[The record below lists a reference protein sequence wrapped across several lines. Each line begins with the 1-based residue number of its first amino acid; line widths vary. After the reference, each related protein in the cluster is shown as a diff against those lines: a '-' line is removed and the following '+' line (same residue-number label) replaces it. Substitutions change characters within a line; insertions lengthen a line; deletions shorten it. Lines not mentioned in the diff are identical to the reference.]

1 MADRKYDGDERR
13 NPDHL
18 REIIREEMKEANKQ
32 LLLAIGINP
41 DHPLDAQNDM
51 AFLRSMRERCEKL
64 GMGAV
69 VAVVTIIVGGV
80 LSVFVLGFKSWVG
93 K

>member
-1 MADRKYDGDERR
+1 MSDRKFDGPDRR
-13 NPDHL
+13 DPEIL
-18 REIIREEMKEANKQ
+18 RSIIREEMKEANKQ

-41 DHPLDAQNDM
+41 DHPLEAQNDM
-51 AFLRSMRERCEKL
+51 AFLRSMRERCEKV

-69 VAVVTIIVGGV
+69 IAVITITVGGI
-80 LSVFVLGFKSWVG
+80 LSVFVLGFKAWMG

>member
-1 MADRKYDGDERR
+1 MPDKQYHGDERR

-41 DHPLDAQNDM
+41 EHPLEAQNDM
-51 AFLRSMRERCEKL
+51 AFLRSMRERCEKV

-69 VAVVTIIVGGV
+69 IAGITITVGGI
-80 LSVFVLGFKSWVG
+80 LSVFVLGFKAWVG

>member
-1 MADRKYDGDERR
+1 MPDRKYDGDERR

-41 DHPLDAQNDM
+41 EHPLEAQNDM
-51 AFLRSMRERCEKL
+51 AFLRSMRTRCEKVGL
-64 GMGAV
+64 GAV
-69 VAVVTIIVGGV
+69 AAVLTIVIGGV
-80 LSVFVLGFKSWVG
+80 MSVFVLGFKSWVG

>member
-1 MADRKYDGDERR
+1 MADYRGPDRR
-13 NPDHL
+13 NPDEL
-18 REIIREEMKEANKQ
+18 REIIREEMKEANRQ

-41 DHPLDAQNDM
+41 DHPLEAQNDM
-51 AFLRSMRERCEKL
+51 AFLRSMRERCEKV

-69 VAVVTIIVGGV
+69 IAAITITVGGI
-80 LSVFVLGFKSWVG
+80 LSVFVLGFKAWVG

>member
-1 MADRKYDGDERR
+1 MAERRHEGEERR

-41 DHPLDAQNDM
+41 DHPLEAQNDM
-51 AFLRSMRERCEKL
+51 AFLRSMRTRCEKA
-64 GMGAV
+64 GMGAAA
-69 VAVVTIIVGGV
+69 AVITIVIGGV
-80 LSVFVLGFKSWVG
+80 LSVFALGFKAWMG

>member
-1 MADRKYDGDERR
+1 MSDKRFDGQDRR
-13 NPDHL
+13 NSERL

-41 DHPLDAQNDM
+41 EHPLEAQADM
-51 AFLRSMRERCEKL
+51 TFLRSMRERCEQI
-64 GMGAV
+64 GA
-69 VAVVTIIVGGV
+69 AGTKAAITIIVGGIIT
-80 LSVFVLGFKSWVG
+80 VFVLGFKTWVG

>member
-1 MADRKYDGDERR
+1 MSDRHHLPDRR

-18 REIIREEMKEANKQ
+18 REVIREEMKEANKD

-41 DHPLDAQNDM
+41 DHPLEAQNDM
-51 AFLRSMRERCEKL
+51 AFLRSMRTRCEKVGL
-64 GMGAV
+64 GAV
-69 VAVVTIIVGGV
+69 AAVVTIVVGGV
-80 LSVFVLGFKSWVG
+80 LSVFALGFKAWVG